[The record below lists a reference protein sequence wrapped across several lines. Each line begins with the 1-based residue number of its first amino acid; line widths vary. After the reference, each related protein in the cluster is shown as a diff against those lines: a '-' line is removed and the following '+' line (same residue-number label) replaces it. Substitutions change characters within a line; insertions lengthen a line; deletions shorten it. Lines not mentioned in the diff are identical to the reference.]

1 MQPKAS
7 DANDGGAAKPGRAE
21 IRARIMKAM
30 LNVVGE
36 VGYRAISV
44 QKVLDHYG
52 GSRTQFYSHFINAAA
67 CYQAAYATESERLC
81 ETLLGAGRDHDSW
94 LVGLEAALEELG
106 RFATKQPDLARGLL
120 LEVHV
125 AGGPALLRRKE
136 VFERL
141 SRAIDSARRETMSRH
156 SPPPLTAMF
165 IVQVIDAA
173 MADSLLRGSPEEF
186 PAAELAELIAVY
198 YDLAFPPGP
207 RH

>member
-1 MQPKAS
+1 M
-7 DANDGGAAKPGRAE
+7 D
-21 IRARIMKAM
+21 AM
-30 LNVVGE
+30 LHVVGD

-52 GSRTQFYSHFINAAA
+52 GSRTQFYSHFINVAA
-67 CYQAAYATESERLC
+67 CYQAAYAMESECLC
-81 ETLLGAGRDHDSW
+81 EAILRAGRGRESW
-94 LVGLEAALEELG
+94 RGSLEAALEELG
-106 RFATKQPDLARGLL
+106 RFATERPDLARGLL

-173 MADSLLRGSPEEF
+173 MADSLLCGTPAEF
-186 PAAELAELIAVY
+186 PAAELVELIAVY
-198 YDLAFPPGP
+198 YDLASP
-207 RH
+207 